1 MAQPTRLIVVQ
12 RPSQPLEF
20 VCARLRGWGCELYG
34 CQGHGDAIAALA
46 DGAADLVLIDAW
58 VEDGMA
64 LLTQIKTDPRT
75 RSLPVVIATPDDA
88 AAVAAHAL
96 ALGADDILMLP
107 IEDAEL
113 FARIRALSRLAAME
127 IERRRREAVL
137 SEFSVTPALEMPG
150 VPAIDRVGILLIGPA
165 GGDKIQ
171 VMTALGGAATIA
183 HAETA
188 ESALERLRRD
198 ALDVVLITTSR
209 DHDELQRLCAAIRS
223 DIELFDLPVLLI
235 GRTES
240 FPDRSLPF
248 EWGVS
253 DVLFQ
258 PFQPEVLR
266 LRVQGWV
273 RQQRLR
279 RRLRGWLEG
288 AQLPPTTDR
297 LTHLFGHGF
306 LHAYLEQAIAQN
318 RSQSPLALASFDVVG
333 MGQIN
338 RTYGYAAGD
347 RVLTQLGGIIVRSSR
362 AEDLP
367 ARHGD
372 DRFCLVI
379 DGATAAEAGVAG
391 ARIASILTQM
401 PLEVGAGRPLYVALT
416 TGTAELAP
424 GDDAAA
430 LVTRAFTGHAA
441 LRPAPRLLSAPRARL
456 TPQRARADLRPCTDR
471 RWPRASSR

>member
-1 MAQPTRLIVVQ
+1 MC
-12 RPSQPLEF
+12 RPSD
-20 VCARLRGWGCELYG
+20 RL
-34 CQGHGDAIAALA
+34 
-46 DGAADLVLIDAW
+46 
-58 VEDGMA
+58 
-64 LLTQIKTDPRT
+64 
-75 RSLPVVIATPDDA
+75 
-88 AAVAAHAL
+88 
-96 ALGADDILMLP
+96 
-107 IEDAEL
+107 
-113 FARIRALSRLAAME
+113 
-127 IERRRREAVL
+127 
-137 SEFSVTPALEMPG
+137 
-150 VPAIDRVGILLIGPA
+150 GILLIGPA
-165 GGDKIQ
+165 GGEKIQ
-171 VMTALGGAATIA
+171 VMTALGGAATA
-183 HAETA
+183 GYAETA

-198 ALDVVLITTSR
+198 DFDVVLITSSR

-235 GRTES
+235 GRTEN

-279 RRLRGWLEG
+279 RRLRGWLAG
-288 AQLPPTTDR
+288 TRLPATTDR

-306 LHAYLEQAIAQN
+306 LHAYLEQLIARN
-318 RSQSPLALASFDVVG
+318 RRSPTPLALASFDVAG

-338 RTYGYAAGD
+338 RTCGYAAGD
-347 RVLTQLGGIIVRSSR
+347 QVLAQLGGIIVRSSR

-379 DGATAAEAGVAG
+379 DGANAAEAAVAG
-391 ARIASILTQM
+391 KRIASILTQM
-401 PLEVGAGRPLYVALT
+401 PLEVGVGQPLYVALA

-430 LVTRAFTGHAA
+430 LVARAFSGMQPFG
-441 LRPAPRLLSAPRARL
+441 LR
-456 TPQRARADLRPCTDR
+456 
-471 RWPRASSR
+471 RAS

>member
-1 MAQPTRLIVVQ
+1 MADQDKTQLMAQPTRLIVVQ

-34 CQGHGDAIAALA
+34 CDGHGDAIAALA
-46 DGAADLVLIDAW
+46 DGTADLVLIDAW

-64 LLTQIKTDPRT
+64 LLTQIKTDHRA
-75 RSLPVVIATPDDA
+75 RSLPVVIAAPDDA

-107 IEDAEL
+107 VEDNEL

-137 SEFSVTPALEMPG
+137 SEFGVMPAPEVPG
-150 VPAIDRVGILLIGPA
+150 VPAIDRIGILLIGPA

-188 ESALERLRRD
+188 ESALERLRYD
-198 ALDVVLITTSR
+198 DLEVVLITTSR

-248 EWGVS
+248 DWGVS

-266 LRVQGWV
+266 LRVHGWV

-288 AQLPPTTDR
+288 ARLPATTDR
-297 LTHLFGHGF
+297 LTRLFGHGF
-306 LHAYLEQAIAQN
+306 LHAYLERLIAAN
-318 RSQSPLALASFDVVG
+318 RRSQTPLALASFDVAG

-347 RVLTQLGGIIVRSSR
+347 RVLAQLGEIMVRSSR

-367 ARHGD
+367 ARQGD

-379 DGATAAEAGVAG
+379 DGATAAEARVAG
-391 ARIASILTQM
+391 ERIASILTQM
-401 PLEVGAGRPLYVALT
+401 PLEIGAGQPLHVALA

-424 GDDAAA
+424 DDDAAA
-430 LVTRAFTGHAA
+430 LIARAFTRMQPLGLRHA
-441 LRPAPRLLSAPRARL
+441 S
-456 TPQRARADLRPCTDR
+456 
-471 RWPRASSR
+471 

>member
-1 MAQPTRLIVVQ
+1 MALPTRLIIVQ

-20 VCARLRGWGCELYG
+20 VCARLRAWGCELYD
-34 CQGHGDAIAALA
+34 CHSHRDAIAALA

-58 VEDGMA
+58 AEDGMA
-64 LLTQIKTDPRT
+64 LLTQIKSDPRART
-75 RSLPVVIATPDDA
+75 LPVVIAAPDDA

-107 IEDAEL
+107 VEDSEL

-137 SEFSVTPALEMPG
+137 SEFGVVPAPEAPG

-171 VMTALGGAATIA
+171 VMTSLGGAATIA

-188 ESALERLRRD
+188 ESAIERLRRD
-198 ALDVVLITTSR
+198 DFDVVLITTSR
-209 DHDELQRLCAAIRS
+209 DHDDLQRLCATVRS
-223 DIELFDLPVLLI
+223 DAELFDLPVLLI

-266 LRVQGWV
+266 LRVHGWV

-288 AQLPPTTDR
+288 APLPPTTDR
-297 LTHLFGHGF
+297 LTRLFGHGF
-306 LHAYLEQAIAQN
+306 LHAYLEQLIARN
-318 RSQSPLALASFDVVG
+318 HHSQGPLALASFDVAG

-347 RVLTQLGGIIVRSSR
+347 RVLAQLGGIIVRSSR

-367 ARHGD
+367 ARQGD

-391 ARIASILTQM
+391 ERIASILTQM
-401 PLEVGAGRPLYVALT
+401 PLEVGAGQPLYVTLAI
-416 TGTAELAP
+416 GTAELAP
-424 GDDAAA
+424 GDDAIA
-430 LVTRAFTGHAA
+430 LVTRAFTGMQPFG
-441 LRPAPRLLSAPRARL
+441 LR
-456 TPQRARADLRPCTDR
+456 
-471 RWPRASSR
+471 RAS